1 MQKQLKYDFPKT
13 IKILFSNNKNYLNV
27 HSLQIQHPPPTKCVK
42 DDRVVP
48 LTQHGLHSDG
58 AQDEVSELHVSILAT
73 VPHDQST
80 ECPVTQ
86 AET

>member
-1 MQKQLKYDFPKT
+1 MSMQ
-13 IKILFSNNKNYLNV
+13 
-27 HSLQIQHPPPTKCVK
+27 PPPTKCVR

-86 AET
+86 AETLIN

>member
-1 MQKQLKYDFPKT
+1 MSMQ
-13 IKILFSNNKNYLNV
+13 
-27 HSLQIQHPPPTKCVK
+27 PPPTKCVR
-42 DDRVVP
+42 DDKVVP
-48 LTQHGLHSDG
+48 FTQHGLHSDG

>member
-1 MQKQLKYDFPKT
+1 MR
-13 IKILFSNNKNYLNV
+13 
-27 HSLQIQHPPPTKCVK
+27 

-58 AQDEVSELHVSILAT
+58 TQDEVSELHVSILAT

>member
-1 MQKQLKYDFPKT
+1 MQKQLKYDFPIT
-13 IKILFSNNKNYLNV
+13 IKILFPNNKNYLNV
-27 HSLQIQHPPPTKCVK
+27 HATPSNKMCE
-42 DDRVVP
+42 RVVP

-58 AQDEVSELHVSILAT
+58 AQDEVSKLHVSILAT

-86 AET
+86 AETLIN

>member
-1 MQKQLKYDFPKT
+1 MHCKYS
-13 IKILFSNNKNYLNV
+13 I
-27 HSLQIQHPPPTKCVK
+27 PPPTKCVK

-48 LTQHGLHSDG
+48 LTQHGLHSDST
-58 AQDEVSELHVSILAT
+58 QDEVPEINVSILAT

-80 ECPVTQ
+80 ECSVTQ